1 MIATR
6 KPSCQFQEEEEEEEA
21 GFWRVSQ
28 APPLPDRMSLSEGS
42 NPPWNE
48 FTPTVGEIT
57 RVTME
62 TLSPL
67 ICYNIWQKHKARVY
81 LKDFPCTFAEDC
93 AGKDVP
99 WALAFRVTSQR
110 RQDNHLNRVDN
121 LWNKRRFM
129 KLFLVLFVKQ
139 VRFLH
144 PVWIPFNNV
153 RNFNQTKMN
162 KCLWFKAMLMKW
174 KCSFDYNG
182 KYNLSNNNNNV
193 HLIKI
198 TYLEKLVYGTRIVK
212 EMLILIVTMTTE
224 PGREELVTRGHC
236 HHDNGTRTRGVGDAG
251 SLWFGIWR
259 RNIEFG
265 DQQMES
271 FKVVKM
277 IRVEDP
283 GQDNQE
289 WWEEVNEEINK
300 IGFKPR
306 RSPHKVDRGTRIPVH
321 VQGTAGLW
329 SVRHDGD

>member
-48 FTPTVGEIT
+48 LTPTVGEIT

-121 LWNKRRFM
+121 LWNKRGFM
-129 KLFLVLFVKQ
+129 KLFWFFSLNRFVFFILFGS
-139 VRFLH
+139 L
-144 PVWIPFNNV
+144 
-153 RNFNQTKMN
+153 
-162 KCLWFKAMLMKW
+162 
-174 KCSFDYNG
+174 
-182 KYNLSNNNNNV
+182 
-193 HLIKI
+193 LI
-198 TYLEKLVYGTRIVK
+198 TWG
-212 EMLILIVTMTTE
+212 ILI
-224 PGREELVTRGHC
+224 RQR
-236 HHDNGTRTRGVGDAG
+236 
-251 SLWFGIWR
+251 W
-259 RNIEFG
+259 
-265 DQQMES
+265 
-271 FKVVKM
+271 
-277 IRVEDP
+277 
-283 GQDNQE
+283 
-289 WWEEVNEEINK
+289 INVCDSK
-300 IGFKPR
+300 R
-306 RSPHKVDRGTRIPVH
+306 C
-321 VQGTAGLW
+321 
-329 SVRHDGD
+329 